1 MWGTGHGAR
10 MECSRSPVAVARAL
24 TGHRAASSVRPWRRG
39 RIRLVAFEARRAQEL
54 ATLFARH
61 GASVTSAPALRE
73 SRLPES
79 PAALELVERLERG
92 EVGAVVLLTGVGTRA
107 LAALAGDAAPRLL
120 AALAQVP
127 VVARGPKPLA
137 ALRELNVSG
146 ALPVPAPHTWR
157 EALGVLD
164 GVGLATGALVAVQ
177 EYGVPPAQ
185 LVQEIERR
193 GLRVLRVP
201 VYRWAL
207 PEDPGPLE
215 RAAAGLVG
223 GAFDVAVFTSAV
235 QVEHLFRVAPDASVL
250 RAALARIVVASIG
263 PVCSEAI
270 EAHGVHPQLEAT
282 PPKMGPLVALVAERA
297 PALVHPAGPAS
308 PGSSKAPHRP
318 S

>member
-1 MWGTGHGAR
+1 MASGAL
-10 MECSRSPVAVARAL
+10 A
-24 TGHRAASSVRPWRRG
+24 G
-39 RIRLVAFEARRAQEL
+39 IRLVAFEARRAQEL

-164 GVGLATGALVAVQ
+164 GVSLATGALVAVQ

-185 LVQEIERR
+185 LLQEIERR

-215 RAAAGLVG
+215 RAASGLVG

-270 EAHGVHPQLEAT
+270 EAHGVRPQLEAS
-282 PPKMGPLVALVAERA
+282 PPKMGPLVALVAERVPVLVRPA
-297 PALVHPAGPAS
+297 PPE
-308 PGSSKAPHRP
+308 RT
-318 S
+318 